1 MKKLL
6 YLLFAICLIGC
17 SDDNS
22 SDDSNSI
29 EGRWNLI
36 STDLC
41 SNPQGF
47 NSCRAQS
54 YITLNNGVVELFNY
68 YEDGVGDPCELQEN
82 TTSNYSTDSN
92 IPNTYYI
99 EVVSATPPCGSVTF
113 KVNGN
118 TLSMFEECGDCTLQ
132 VASAVFTRD

>member
-54 YITLNNGVVELFNY
+54 YITFNNGVAELFNY
-68 YEDGVGDPCELQEN
+68 YDDGANNPCELQEN
-82 TTSNYSTDSN
+82 STFNYSTDSN
-92 IPNTYYI
+92 IPNTYYADGKCSDVPDI
-99 EVVSATPPCGSVTF
+99 ITF

-118 TLSMFEECGDCTLQ
+118 TLSVFEECGDCTLQ

>member
-41 SNPQGF
+41 SGNF
-47 NSCRAQS
+47 TSCRAQS
-54 YITLNNGVVELFNY
+54 YITINSDVVELFNY
-68 YEDGVGDPCELQEN
+68 YDDGVNNPCELQEN
-82 TTSNYSTDSN
+82 STFNYSTDSN
-92 IPNTYYI
+92 IPNTYYLDAECNDDPSI
-99 EVVSATPPCGSVTF
+99 VTF

-118 TLSMFEECGDCTLQ
+118 TLSTFEECGDCTLQ

>member
-54 YITLNNGVVELFNY
+54 YITFNSDVVELFNY
-68 YEDGVGDPCELQEN
+68 YDDGANNPCELIEN
-82 TTSNYSTDSN
+82 STSNYSTDSN

-99 EVVSATPPCGSVTF
+99 DGKCNDVPDIVTF

-118 TLSMFEECGDCTLQ
+118 TLSTFEECGDCTLQ

>member
-1 MKKLL
+1 MKKLI
-6 YLLFAICLIGC
+6 YLFLTVLIVAC
-17 SDDNS
+17 SSDDS

-29 EGRWNLI
+29 EGRWNLT

-54 YITLNNGVVELFNY
+54 YITFNNGVAELFNY
-68 YEDGVGDPCELQEN
+68 YEDGVGNPCELQEN
-82 TTSNYSTDSN
+82 STFNYSTDSN
-92 IPNTYYI
+92 IPNTYYLDAECNDDPDI
-99 EVVSATPPCGSVTF
+99 VTL

-118 TLSMFEECGDCTLQ
+118 TLSTFQECGDCTLQ